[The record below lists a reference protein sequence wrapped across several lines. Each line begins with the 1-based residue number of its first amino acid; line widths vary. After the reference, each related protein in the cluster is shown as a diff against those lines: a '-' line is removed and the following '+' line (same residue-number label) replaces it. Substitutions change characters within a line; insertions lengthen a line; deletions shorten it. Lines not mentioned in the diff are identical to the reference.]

1 MVSLPAGITA
11 GDSEDSINRLNAVLN
26 ATPRLSPSVPLT
38 LITDIV
44 VLLGGALRNTHQP
57 FPHAGEEEGRWCTSS
72 GKISIFRTHNAS
84 ISENTYL
91 AMINNNKC
99 KLPSGFLCLCI

>member
-38 LITDIV
+38 LITEIV
-44 VLLGGALRNTHQP
+44 VLLGGAL
-57 FPHAGEEEGRWCTSS
+57 
-72 GKISIFRTHNAS
+72 
-84 ISENTYL
+84 
-91 AMINNNKC
+91 
-99 KLPSGFLCLCI
+99 